1 MTTTETPVPPQT
13 QPQVQPRRQPY
24 STGLDKNAAN
34 FVALSPLSYIERSAA
49 VYPDRTALVY
59 GARRQTWSETYQR
72 CSRLASALVQRGVGV
87 GDTVAVM
94 LPNVPAM
101 FEAHFGVPMSGAVL
115 NTLNTRLDAEA
126 IAFML
131 QHGEA
136 KVLLTDR
143 EFASVVK
150 QALALLGDQRPL
162 VIEVEDDQAPAGAAQ
177 GDLSYEALLA
187 EGDPQHT
194 WQLPADEWDAIALNY
209 TSGTTG
215 NPKGVVTH
223 HRGAYLNAASNV
235 ISWSLPHHA
244 VYLWT
249 LPMFHCNGWCF
260 PWTMALI
267 AGTSV
272 CLRRVDPAL
281 IYPLIR
287 EHHITHLCGA
297 PIVYSMLINA
307 PASLREG
314 IRHTIHGLIAG
325 APPPPAVIEG
335 CEAAGIEL
343 THVYGLTEVYGPA
356 AVCAKQEAW
365 AALPAAERAQLNGRQ
380 GVPYPLQQA
389 VVVLDPLT
397 MLPVPADGQTMG
409 EIFFRGN
416 VVMKGY
422 LKNPAATAEAF
433 AGGWFHTGDLAVMH
447 PDGYVKI
454 KDRSKDVIISGGENI
469 SSIEVED
476 ALHRHPAV
484 MNTAVVAQPDE
495 KWGEV
500 PCAFVEIKPGA
511 SVTEAELIDFCR
523 TLLARFKVPR
533 RIVFGELP
541 KTSTG
546 KVQKF
551 ILRAQAKS
559 ASAIA

>member
-1 MTTTETPVPPQT
+1 M
-13 QPQVQPRRQPY
+13 RHNHPY
-24 STGLDKNAAN
+24 RLGLDKTAAN
-34 FVALSPLSYIERSAA
+34 FVALSPLSFIARSAT
-49 VYPDRTALVY
+49 VYPDRLAVIY
-59 GARRQTWSETYQR
+59 GTRRQTWAQTYAR
-72 CSRLASALVQRGVGV
+72 CRQLAHALTARGIGE

-101 FEAHFGVPMSGAVL
+101 LEAHFAVPMSGAVL

-136 KVLLTDR
+136 KVLLADR
-143 EFASVVK
+143 EFSAVVHK
-150 QALALLGDQRPL
+150 ALAMLGDKRPF
-162 VIEVEDDQAPAGAAQ
+162 VIEVEDDEAPAGQAVGDTSYENFIAQ
-177 GDLSYEALLA
+177 GSADFDWE
-187 EGDPQHT
+187 
-194 WQLPADEWDAIALNY
+194 LPGDEWDAIALNY

-235 ISWSLPHHA
+235 ISWQLPHHA
-244 VYLWT
+244 TYLWT

-272 CLRRVDPAL
+272 FLRRIDPAL
-281 IYPLIR
+281 IFPLIR
-287 EHHITHLCGA
+287 EHHITHMCGA
-297 PIVYSMLINA
+297 PIVYSMLIHA
-307 PASLREG
+307 PVSLREG
-314 IRHTIHGLIAG
+314 ITHTVNGLIAG
-325 APPPPAVIEG
+325 AAPPASVIEG
-335 CEAAGIEL
+335 CEAAGIDL

-356 AVCAKQEAW
+356 AVCAKQESW
-365 AALPAAERAQLNGRQ
+365 AGLPAEERARLNGRQ

-389 VVVLDPLT
+389 VTVLDPET
-397 MLPVPADGQTMG
+397 MQPVPADGETMG

-422 LKNPAATAEAF
+422 LKNPTATAEAF
-433 AGGWFHTGDLAVMH
+433 AGGWFHTGDLAVMY

-454 KDRSKDVIISGGENI
+454 KDRSKDIIISGGENI

-476 ALHRHPAV
+476 VLHRHPAV
-484 MNTAVVAQPDE
+484 LLAAVVAQPDE

-500 PCAFVEIKPGA
+500 PCAFLELKVDA
-511 SVTEAELIDFCR
+511 QTSEAEIIEFCR
-523 TLLARFKVPR
+523 HLLARFKVPKR
-533 RIVFGELP
+533 VVFCTLP

-546 KVQKF
+546 KIQKF
-551 ILRAQAKS
+551 LLRDQVKS
-559 ASAIA
+559 TAAMA

>member
-1 MTTTETPVPPQT
+1 MS
-13 QPQVQPRRQPY
+13 RINPY
-24 STGLDKNAAN
+24 QLGLDKNPAN
-34 FVALSPLSYIERSAA
+34 FVALSPLSFIERSAK
-49 VYPDRTALVY
+49 VYPDRLAAIY
-59 GARRQTWSETYQR
+59 GTRRQTWAQTYAR
-72 CSRLASALVQRGVGV
+72 CRQLAHVLVARGIGK

-101 FEAHFGVPMSGAVL
+101 LEVHFGVPMSGAVL

-136 KVLLTDR
+136 KVLLVDR
-143 EFASVVK
+143 EFSGVVEK
-150 QALALLGDQRPL
+150 ALIMLGNQRPF
-162 VIEVEDDQAPAGAAQ
+162 VIEVEDDEAPAGNAL
-177 GDLSYEALLA
+177 GETSYEAFIA
-187 EGDPQHT
+187 QGNPDFD
-194 WQLPADEWDAIALNY
+194 WKLPHDEWDAIALNY

-244 VYLWT
+244 TYLWT

-272 CLRRVDPAL
+272 FLRRVDPAL
-281 IYPLIR
+281 IFSLIH
-287 EHHITHLCGA
+287 EHHITHMCGA

-307 PASLREG
+307 PMSLREG
-314 IRHTIHGLIAG
+314 IAHAVNGLIAG
-325 APPPPAVIEG
+325 AAPPAAVIEG
-335 CEAAGIEL
+335 CENAGIAL

-356 AVCAKQEAW
+356 AVCAKQASW
-365 AALPAAERAQLNGRQ
+365 TALSMEERARLNGRQ

-389 VVVLDPLT
+389 VAVLDPDT
-397 MLPVPADGQTMG
+397 MVAVPADGETMG

-422 LKNPAATAEAF
+422 LKNPAATKEAF

-454 KDRSKDVIISGGENI
+454 KDRSKDIIISGGENI

-484 MNTAVVAQPDE
+484 MLAAVVAQPDE

-500 PCAFVEIKPGA
+500 PCAFVELKPGA
-511 SVTEAELIDFCR
+511 EAGEQDIIEFCR
-523 TLLARFKVPR
+523 TLMARFKVPK
-533 RIVFGELP
+533 RIVFCTLP

-546 KVQKF
+546 KIQKF
-551 ILRAQAKS
+551 LLRDQVKS
-559 ASAIA
+559 TTAIE

>member
-1 MTTTETPVPPQT
+1 MALAN
-13 QPQVQPRRQPY
+13 PY
-24 STGLDKNAAN
+24 AIGLDRNAAN
-34 FVALSPLSYIERSAA
+34 HVALSPLSFLERAA
-49 VYPDRTALVY
+49 HVYPDRIAIVHGDLRQDWRTTY
-59 GARRQTWSETYQR
+59 ARSR
-72 CSRLASALVQRGVGV
+72 RLASALSRRGVGV
-87 GDTVAVM
+87 GHTVAAM
-94 LPNVPAM
+94 LPNTPAM

-115 NTLNTRLDAEA
+115 NTLNTRLDPEA

-136 KVLLTDR
+136 SVLLTDR
-143 EFASVVK
+143 EFAPVVGK
-150 QALALLGDQRPL
+150 ALAMLGARRPL
-162 VIEVEDDQAPAGAAQ
+162 VVEVEDLLAPPGERL
-177 GDLSYEALLA
+177 GEITYEALLD
-187 EGDPQHT
+187 EGDPAFA

-223 HRGAYLNAASNV
+223 HRGAYLNAANNV
-235 ISWSLPHHA
+235 IAWSLPHHP

-260 PWTMALI
+260 PWTMALV

-272 CLRRVDPAL
+272 CLRRVDPAV
-281 IYPLIR
+281 IFPLVR
-287 EHHITHLCGA
+287 EHGVTHMCGA

-307 PASLREG
+307 PAGLREG
-314 IRHTIHGLIAG
+314 IAHEVKGLIAG
-325 APPPPAVIEG
+325 AAPPAAVIEG
-335 CEAAGIEL
+335 CEAAGISL

-356 AVCAKQEAW
+356 AVCAKQAAW
-365 AALPAAERAQLNGRQ
+365 DDLPADERARLNGRQ
-380 GVPYPLQQA
+380 GVTYPLQQA
-389 VVVLDPLT
+389 VTVLDPET
-397 MLPVPADGQTMG
+397 MQPVPADGETIG

-422 LKNPAATAEAF
+422 LKNPSATEEAF

-454 KDRSKDVIISGGENI
+454 KDRSKDIIISGGENI

-476 ALHRHPAV
+476 VLHRHPAV
-484 MNTAVVAQPDE
+484 MLAAVVALPDA

-500 PCAFVEIKPGA
+500 PCAFIELKAGA
-511 SVTEAELIDFCR
+511 QADEAGVLEFCR
-523 TLLARFKVPR
+523 SQLARFKVPKR
-533 RIVFGELP
+533 VVFGELP

-546 KVQKF
+546 KIQKF
-551 ILRAQAKS
+551 QLRARVQS
-559 ASAIA
+559 ASAID

>member
-1 MTTTETPVPPQT
+1 LTG
-13 QPQVQPRRQPY
+13 PY
-24 STGLDKNAAN
+24 ATGLDRNAAN
-34 FVALSPLSYIERSAA
+34 YTPLTPVSFLAKAA
-49 VYPDRTALVY
+49 YTFPRQPAIIHGKV
-59 GARRQTWSETYQR
+59 RRDWSETYGR
-72 CSRLASALVQRGVGV
+72 CRRLASALARAGIGR
-87 GDTVAVM
+87 GDTVAAM

-143 EFASVVK
+143 EFAPVVAK
-150 QALALLGDQRPL
+150 ALAMLGAHRPL
-162 VIEVEDDQAPAGAAQ
+162 VIEVEDDEAPAGARL
-177 GDLSYEALLA
+177 GELSYEQFLLG
-187 EGDPQHT
+187 GDPHFA
-194 WQLPADEWDAIALNY
+194 WSLPADEWDAIALNY

-223 HRGAYLNAASNV
+223 HRGAYLNAANNV
-235 ISWSLPHHA
+235 IAWSLPHHP

-260 PWTMALI
+260 PWTMALV

-281 IYPLIR
+281 IFPLIR
-287 EHHITHLCGA
+287 EHRVTHLCGA

-307 PASLREG
+307 PKELRAG
-314 IRHTIHGLIAG
+314 IGHTVDGLIAG
-325 APPPPAVIEG
+325 AAPPAAVIEG
-335 CEAAGIEL
+335 CEAAGIAL

-356 AVCAKQEAW
+356 AVCAKQEGW
-365 AALPAAERAQLNGRQ
+365 DALPAEERARLNGRQ
-380 GVPYPLQQA
+380 GVAYPLQQA
-389 VVVLDPLT
+389 VAVLDPKT
-397 MLPVPADGQTMG
+397 MQPVPADGETMG

-422 LKNPAATAEAF
+422 LKNPSATEEAF

-454 KDRSKDVIISGGENI
+454 KDRSKDIIISGGENI

-484 MNTAVVAQPDE
+484 MLAAVVALPDA

-500 PCAFVEIKPGA
+500 PCAFVELKPGA
-511 SVTEAELIDFCR
+511 EATEAGVVEFCK
-523 TLLARFKVPR
+523 TQIARFKVPKR
-533 RIVFGELP
+533 VVFGELP

-546 KVQKF
+546 KIQKF
-551 ILRAQAKS
+551 LLRDRVSS
-559 ASAIA
+559 ASAIE

>member
-1 MTTTETPVPPQT
+1 M
-13 QPQVQPRRQPY
+13 PRTNPY
-24 STGLDKNAAN
+24 ELELDKNAAN
-34 FVALSPLSYIERSAA
+34 FVALSPLSFIERTAR
-49 VYPDRTALVY
+49 VYPQRTALIH
-59 GARRQTWSETYQR
+59 GALRQTWAQTFER
-72 CSRLASALVQRGVGV
+72 CRRLASALRQAGVGK

-101 FEAHFGVPMSGAVL
+101 FEAHFGVPATGAVL

-143 EFASVVK
+143 EFAAVVEK
-150 QALALLGDQRPL
+150 SLAMLGDKRPL
-162 VIEVEDDQAPAGAAQ
+162 VIEVEDETAPAGKAL
-177 GDLSYEALLA
+177 GELSYEAFLA
-187 EGDPQHT
+187 GGDPAHDPART
-194 WQLPADEWDAIALNY
+194 WGLPDDEWDAIALNY

-235 ISWSLPHHA
+235 ISWSLPQHPT
-244 VYLWT
+244 YLWT

-260 PWTMALI
+260 PWTIALV
-267 AGTSV
+267 AGTCV

-287 EHHITHLCGA
+287 EHAVTHLCGA

-307 PASLREG
+307 PASLRQG
-314 IRHTIHGLIAG
+314 ITHKVNGLIAG
-325 APPPPAVIEG
+325 AAPPAAVIEG
-335 CEAAGIEL
+335 CEAAGINL
-343 THVYGLTEVYGPA
+343 THVYGLTETYGPA
-356 AVCAKQEAW
+356 AVCAQQQSW
-365 AALPAAERAQLNGRQ
+365 AALSSPERAVLNGRQ
-380 GVPYPLQQA
+380 GVPSALQQA
-389 VVVLDPLT
+389 VAVLDPET
-397 MLPVPADGQTMG
+397 MQPVPADGQTLG

-422 LKNPAATAEAF
+422 LKNAAATAEAF

-454 KDRSKDVIISGGENI
+454 KDRSKDIIISGGENI
-469 SSIEVED
+469 SSLEVED

-484 MNTAVVAQPDE
+484 MLAAVVAQPDA

-500 PCAFVEIKPGA
+500 PCAFVETKPGA
-511 SVTEAELIDFCR
+511 AVTETELIELCR
-523 TLLARFKVPR
+523 TLLARFKVPK

-546 KVQKF
+546 KIQKF
-551 ILRAQAKS
+551 LLREQVKS
-559 ASAIA
+559 TSAIE

>member
-1 MTTTETPVPPQT
+1 MS
-13 QPQVQPRRQPY
+13 RINPY
-24 STGLDKNAAN
+24 QLGLEKNLAN
-34 FVALSPLSYIERSAA
+34 FVALSPLSFIERTAK
-49 VYPDRTALVY
+49 VYPDHLAAIY
-59 GARRQTWSETYQR
+59 GERRQTWGQTYTR
-72 CSRLASALVQRGVGV
+72 CRQLAHALVARGIGE

-101 FEAHFGVPMSGAVL
+101 LEVHFGVPMSGAVL

-136 KVLLTDR
+136 KVLLVDR
-143 EFASVVK
+143 EFSGVVEK
-150 QALALLGDQRPL
+150 ALAMLADKRPF
-162 VIEVEDDQAPAGAAQ
+162 VIEVEDDEAPAGAAL
-177 GDLSYEALLA
+177 GDISYENFIAQGSPDF
-187 EGDPQHT
+187 E
-194 WQLPADEWDAIALNY
+194 WELPTDEWDAIALNY

-244 VYLWT
+244 TYLWT

-272 CLRRVDPAL
+272 FLRRIDPAL
-281 IYPLIR
+281 IFPLIR
-287 EHHITHLCGA
+287 DHHITHMCGA

-307 PASLREG
+307 PALLREG
-314 IRHTIHGLIAG
+314 ITHTVHGLIAG
-325 APPPPAVIEG
+325 AAPPAAVIEG
-335 CEAAGIEL
+335 CESAGIAL

-356 AVCAKQEAW
+356 AVCAKQASW
-365 AALPAAERAQLNGRQ
+365 AALSMEERASLNGRQ
-380 GVPYPLQQA
+380 GVAYPLQQA
-389 VVVLDPLT
+389 VTVLDPET
-397 MLPVPADGQTMG
+397 MIPVPADGETMG

-422 LKNPAATAEAF
+422 LKNPTATSDAF

-454 KDRSKDVIISGGENI
+454 KDRSKDIIISGGENI

-484 MNTAVVAQPDE
+484 LMAAVVAQPDA

-500 PCAFVEIKPGA
+500 PCAFLEIKPGA
-511 SVTEAELIDFCR
+511 QVSEQDIIEFCR
-523 TLLARFKVPR
+523 TLLARFKVPKR
-533 RIVFGELP
+533 VVFCVLP

-546 KVQKF
+546 KIQKF
-551 ILRAQAKS
+551 LLRDQVKS
-559 ASAIA
+559 TAAIE